1 MSFWSKL
8 GASLGLLGKPM
19 RIENKE
25 RKFGEAPFYI
35 AVQVEDDEGDE
46 EVLLFTDYEINNAR
60 DRARKNSEDVV
71 AFLADHKVRDM
82 VD

>member
-1 MSFWSKL
+1 
-8 GASLGLLGKPM
+8 M
-19 RIENKE
+19 RIENKD

-35 AVQVEDDEGDE
+35 AVQHEDADGEE

-60 DRARKNSEDVV
+60 ERAKKNSEDVV
-71 AFLADHKVRDM
+71 AFLADNKARNM